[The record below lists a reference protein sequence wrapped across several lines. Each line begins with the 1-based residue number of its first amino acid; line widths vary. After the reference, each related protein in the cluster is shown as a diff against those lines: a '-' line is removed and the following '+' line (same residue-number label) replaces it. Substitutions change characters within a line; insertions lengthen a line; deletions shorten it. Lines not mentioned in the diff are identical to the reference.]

1 MQRGNGKMVRSTLTG
16 MPEDHYGRME
26 KSRLHGYFEKKK
38 QITLFY
44 IYLILY
50 DIHLK
55 WKHYATSY
63 TFYKSYRQPK

>member
-1 MQRGNGKMVRSTLTG
+1 MKKMFLLEQDIRKMQRGNGKMVRSTLTG

-26 KSRLHGYFEKKK
+26 KSRLQGYFEKKDK
-38 QITLFY
+38 LHYFIFY

-55 WKHYATSY
+55 
-63 TFYKSYRQPK
+63 